1 MEEET
6 MIDVY
11 SIIAGIN
18 KRKADSS
25 ITPSS
30 ALYSEI
36 MNEVSRRVRDEIN
49 CLYKENKLT
58 FHKTLNELSF
68 DIVQQ

>member
-1 MEEET
+1 MEEER

-18 KRKADSS
+18 KRKADAS

-36 MNEVSRRVRDEIN
+36 MNDVSRQVKEEVN
-49 CLYKENKLT
+49 ALYMDKKLT
-58 FHKTLNELSF
+58 FNKTLNELSF
-68 DIVQQ
+68 DAK

>member
-1 MEEET
+1 

-36 MNEVSRRVRDEIN
+36 MNDVSRQVKDEVNALYRD
-49 CLYKENKLT
+49 KKLT
-58 FHKTLNELSF
+58 FNKTLNELSF
-68 DIVQQ
+68 DAK

>member
-1 MEEET
+1 

-18 KRKADSS
+18 KRKADAS

-36 MNEVSRRVRDEIN
+36 MNDVSRQVKEEIN
-49 CLYKENKLT
+49 ALCRGNKIT

-68 DIVQQ
+68 DAK

>member
-1 MEEET
+1 

-36 MNEVSRRVRDEIN
+36 MNDVSRQVKEEIN
-49 CLYKENKLT
+49 ALCSGKKIT

-68 DIVQQ
+68 DAK

>member
-18 KRKADSS
+18 KRKADAS

-36 MNEVSRRVRDEIN
+36 MNDVSRQVKDEVNALYRD
-49 CLYKENKLT
+49 KKLT
-58 FHKTLNELSF
+58 FNKTLNELSF
-68 DIVQQ
+68 DAK

>member
-1 MEEET
+1 

-11 SIIAGIN
+11 SIIAGIR
-18 KRKADSS
+18 KRKADAS

-36 MNEVSRRVRDEIN
+36 MNDVSRQVKDEVNALYRD
-49 CLYKENKLT
+49 KKLT
-58 FHKTLNELSF
+58 FNKTLNELSF
-68 DIVQQ
+68 DAK

>member
-1 MEEET
+1 MEEER

-11 SIIAGIN
+11 AIIKSIN
-18 KRKADSS
+18 KQKKEAY

-36 MNEVSRRVRDEIN
+36 MNDVSRQVKEEIN
-49 CLYKENKLT
+49 ALCRGKKIT
-58 FHKTLNELSF
+58 FHNTLNELSF
-68 DIVQQ
+68 DAK

>member
-1 MEEET
+1 

-18 KRKADSS
+18 KRKADAS

-36 MNEVSRRVRDEIN
+36 MNDVRRQVKEEVNALYRD
-49 CLYKENKLT
+49 KKLT
-58 FHKTLNELSF
+58 FNKTLNELSF
-68 DIVQQ
+68 DAK

>member
-1 MEEET
+1 

-11 SIIAGIN
+11 EIIANIN
-18 KRKADSS
+18 RQKKDNS
-25 ITPSS
+25 TVPPS

-36 MNEVSRRVRDEIN
+36 MDEVSRRVRDEIN
-49 CLYKENKLT
+49 CLCKENKLT

>member
-1 MEEET
+1 

-11 SIIAGIN
+11 SIITGIN

-36 MNEVSRRVRDEIN
+36 MNDVSRQVKDEVNALYRD
-49 CLYKENKLT
+49 KKLT
-58 FHKTLNELSF
+58 FNKTLNELSF
-68 DIVQQ
+68 DAK

>member
-1 MEEET
+1 

-36 MNEVSRRVRDEIN
+36 INDVSRQVKEEVNALYRD
-49 CLYKENKLT
+49 KKLT
-58 FHKTLNELSF
+58 FNKTLNELSF
-68 DIVQQ
+68 DAK

>member
-1 MEEET
+1 

-36 MNEVSRRVRDEIN
+36 MNDVSRQVKEEIN
-49 CLYKENKLT
+49 ALCRGKKIT

-68 DIVQQ
+68 DAK

>member
-18 KRKADSS
+18 KRKADAS

-36 MNEVSRRVRDEIN
+36 MNDVSRQVKEEVNALYRD
-49 CLYKENKLT
+49 KKLT
-58 FHKTLNELSF
+58 FNKTLNELSF
-68 DIVQQ
+68 DAK

>member
-1 MEEET
+1 MEEER

-11 SIIAGIN
+11 AIIKSIN
-18 KRKADSS
+18 KQKKEAY

-36 MNEVSRRVRDEIN
+36 VNDVSRQVKEEIN
-49 CLYKENKLT
+49 ALYRDKKIT

-68 DIVQQ
+68 DAK

>member
-1 MEEET
+1 

-11 SIIAGIN
+11 AIIKSIN
-18 KRKADSS
+18 KQKKEAY

-36 MNEVSRRVRDEIN
+36 MNDVSRQVKEEIN
-49 CLYKENKLT
+49 ALYRDKKLT
-58 FHKTLNELSF
+58 FNKTLNELSF
-68 DIVQQ
+68 DAK

>member
-11 SIIAGIN
+11 AIIKSIN
-18 KRKADSS
+18 KQKKEAC

-36 MNEVSRRVRDEIN
+36 INDVSRQVKDEVNALYRD
-49 CLYKENKLT
+49 KKLT
-58 FHKTLNELSF
+58 FNKTLNELSF
-68 DIVQQ
+68 DAK

>member
-36 MNEVSRRVRDEIN
+36 MNDVSRQVKDEVNALYRD
-49 CLYKENKLT
+49 KKLT
-58 FHKTLNELSF
+58 FTKTLNELSF
-68 DIVQQ
+68 DAK

>member
-1 MEEET
+1 

-18 KRKADSS
+18 KRKADAS

-36 MNEVSRRVRDEIN
+36 MIDVSRQVKEEVNALYRDR
-49 CLYKENKLT
+49 KLS
-58 FHKTLNELSF
+58 FNKTLNELSF
-68 DIVQQ
+68 DAK

>member
-1 MEEET
+1 

-11 SIIAGIN
+11 EIIANIN
-18 KRKADSS
+18 RQKKDNS
-25 ITPSS
+25 TVPPS
-30 ALYSEI
+30 ALFSEI

-49 CLYKENKLT
+49 CLFKENKLT

>member
-11 SIIAGIN
+11 SIITGIN

-36 MNEVSRRVRDEIN
+36 MNDVSRQVKDEVNALYRD
-49 CLYKENKLT
+49 KKLT
-58 FHKTLNELSF
+58 FTKTLNELSF
-68 DIVQQ
+68 DAK

>member
-1 MEEET
+1 

-11 SIIAGIN
+11 SIIADIN

-36 MNEVSRRVRDEIN
+36 MNDVSRQVKDEVN
-49 CLYKENKLT
+49 ALCRNKKLT
-58 FHKTLNELSF
+58 FNKTLNELSF
-68 DIVQQ
+68 DAK

>member
-18 KRKADSS
+18 KRKADAS

-36 MNEVSRRVRDEIN
+36 MNDVSRHVKEEVNALYRD
-49 CLYKENKLT
+49 KKLT
-58 FHKTLNELSF
+58 FNKTLNELSF
-68 DIVQQ
+68 DAK

>member
-36 MNEVSRRVRDEIN
+36 MNDVSRQVKDEVNALYRD
-49 CLYKENKLT
+49 KKLT
-58 FHKTLNELSF
+58 FNKTLNELSF
-68 DIVQQ
+68 DAK

>member
-1 MEEET
+1 

-11 SIIAGIN
+11 AIIKSIN
-18 KRKADSS
+18 KQKKEAY

-36 MNEVSRRVRDEIN
+36 INDVSRQVKDEVNALYRD
-49 CLYKENKLT
+49 KKLT
-58 FHKTLNELSF
+58 FNKTLNELSF
-68 DIVQQ
+68 DAK

>member
-1 MEEET
+1 

-18 KRKADSS
+18 KRKADAS

-36 MNEVSRRVRDEIN
+36 MNDVSRQVKDEVNALYRD
-49 CLYKENKLT
+49 KKLT
-58 FHKTLNELSF
+58 FNKTLNELSF
-68 DIVQQ
+68 DAK